1 MIVLIGLALLLAIAC
16 ALVAVVF
23 GEVLTRSVV
32 AGYAAT
38 SAFGLAALAAGGG
51 VVALCGVIVGLL
63 SFALVQLFGW
73 MLVDVDHDHLPAP
86 ALTRRLAQSAALGL
100 VAAGIAFLAR
110 RAFREGELVRPAVR
124 GSGEAIGFDP
134 AALGAFFFGGN
145 AEVALLLGCLLAAAL
160 LTALSLLR
168 DEGADAG

>member
-1 MIVLIGLALLLAIAC
+1 MIALIEIALLIALVC

-23 GEVLTRSVV
+23 GEVLTRSIV
-32 AGYAAT
+32 AGYAAIG
-38 SAFGLAALAAGGG
+38 AFGLAALAAGGG

-86 ALTRRLAQSAALGL
+86 ALRRRLAQSAALGL
-100 VAAGIAFLAR
+100 VAAGLAFLAH
-110 RAFREGELVRPAVR
+110 RAFRAGELVRPAVR
-124 GSGEAIGFDP
+124 GGGEAIGFDP
-134 AALGAFFFGGN
+134 VALGRFFFGANG
-145 AEVALLLGCLLAAAL
+145 ELALLLGCLLAGAL

>member
-1 MIVLIGLALLLAIAC
+1 MIVSIGLALLFALAC

-32 AGYAAT
+32 AGHAAT
-38 SAFGLAALAAGGG
+38 AAFVLAALAAGGG

-63 SFALVQLFGW
+63 SFALLQLFGW
-73 MLVDVDHDHLPAP
+73 MPVDVDHDHLPAP
-86 ALTRRLAQSAALGL
+86 APSRRLPQSAALGL
-100 VAAGIAFLAR
+100 VATAIAFVAR
-110 RAFREGELVRPAVR
+110 RAFREGGLVRPAVR
-124 GSGEAIGFDP
+124 GSGGPIGFDP
-134 AALGAFFFGGN
+134 AALGAFFFGAN
-145 AEVALLLGCLLAAAL
+145 AELALLLGCLLAAAL